1 MYAPNEYYK
10 PYAPSSRT
18 RDRYR
23 ERQRVPAQYVTAS
36 GERSANFKE
45 EKPLASFRM
54 LGTPP
59 PPASFNTTFSSLNTV
74 DDLLP
79 SKRHRSSCEWRI
91 SSLIKAFI
99 ILGIVLGAT
108 VGLIIFFLKP
118 HPYSEIFKDTKSDAN
133 ITNVDNNSPAKP
145 EPRIDGSEN
154 FRLNEGEASKPVM
167 RPHRPDT
174 KNIKSSN
181 NSDQKPGKM
190 HEEQEEESETESE
203 KESSMRSQYEKVLG
217 GFDDGEFSLSV
228 EDFLEEI
235 KGVKTSSS
243 PSAAVTD
250 INDEDIDNDSSNT
263 NQTNDGEDI
272 ESVDD
277 AKEEDHNS
285 SPNATTSVKGEK
297 IASKYHAIS
306 NFSPRYL
313 KNSTFAFCLEQVTN
327 NVMVARTFPSL
338 LRC

>member
-1 MYAPNEYYK
+1 M
-10 PYAPSSRT
+10 
-18 RDRYR
+18 
-23 ERQRVPAQYVTAS
+23 PAQYVSAS

-79 SKRHRSSCEWRI
+79 TKRNRSSCECRI
-91 SSLIKAFI
+91 SSLVKAFI
-99 ILGIVLGAT
+99 LLSIVLGAT

-133 ITNVDNNSPAKP
+133 ITNVDNNSSAKP
-145 EPRIDGSEN
+145 ELRIADGSEN

-167 RPHRPDT
+167 RPHRPD
-174 KNIKSSN
+174 IKSSN
-181 NSDQKPGKM
+181 NSDQKPRKM
-190 HEEQEEESETESE
+190 HEEHEEEESESD
-203 KESSMRSQYEKVLG
+203 KDSSMRTQYEKVLG

-228 EDFLEEI
+228 EDFLEET

-243 PSAAVTD
+243 QSVAVTD

-263 NQTNDGEDI
+263 NQTNDGKDI
-272 ESVDD
+272 ESVEN
-277 AKEEDHNS
+277 AEEEDHNS
-285 SPNATTSVKGEK
+285 SPNATTSIKGE
-297 IASKYHAIS
+297 
-306 NFSPRYL
+306 
-313 KNSTFAFCLEQVTN
+313 
-327 NVMVARTFPSL
+327 
-338 LRC
+338 

>member
-36 GERSANFKE
+36 GERSAAFKE

-79 SKRHRSSCEWRI
+79 NKRHRSSCECRI

-133 ITNVDNNSPAKP
+133 ITNVDNISPTKP

-154 FRLNEGEASKPVM
+154 FRQNEGEASKPVM

-174 KNIKSSN
+174 QDIKSSN
-181 NSDQKPGKM
+181 NSDQKPRKM
-190 HEEQEEESETESE
+190 HAEQEEESETESE
-203 KESSMRSQYEKVLG
+203 KDSSMRSQYEKVLG

-243 PSAAVTD
+243 PSAPVTD

-272 ESVDD
+272 ESVDN
-277 AKEEDHNS
+277 AKEEDHNPSTNAS
-285 SPNATTSVKGEK
+285 SSVKGE
-297 IASKYHAIS
+297 
-306 NFSPRYL
+306 
-313 KNSTFAFCLEQVTN
+313 
-327 NVMVARTFPSL
+327 
-338 LRC
+338 

>member
-1 MYAPNEYYK
+1 MTNKFLQMYAPNEYYK

-36 GERSANFKE
+36 GERSASFKE
-45 EKPLASFRM
+45 EKPLASFRI

-59 PPASFNTTFSSLNTV
+59 PPASFNTTFSSMNTV

-79 SKRHRSSCEWRI
+79 SKSRRSACECRI

-118 HPYSEIFKDTKSDAN
+118 HPYSEIFKDTSDAN

-154 FRLNEGEASKPVM
+154 FRQNEGDTSKPVT

-174 KNIKSSN
+174 QDIKSSN

-203 KESSMRSQYEKVLG
+203 MDSSMRSQYEKVLG
-217 GFDDGEFSLSV
+217 GFEDGEFSLSV

-243 PSAAVTD
+243 QSVVVTD
-250 INDEDIDNDSSNT
+250 INDEDIDNDSTDT
-263 NQTNDGEDI
+263 NQTNDDKDI
-272 ESVDD
+272 ESVAN
-277 AKEEDHNS
+277 AKEEDHNPS
-285 SPNATTSVKGEK
+285 TNASASVKGE
-297 IASKYHAIS
+297 
-306 NFSPRYL
+306 
-313 KNSTFAFCLEQVTN
+313 
-327 NVMVARTFPSL
+327 
-338 LRC
+338 